1 MKHISLLLRRL
12 FPASAFPPP
21 AADPKVAFEVL
32 SSTSD
37 GTVQVRFPCRTRS
50 YRIEP
55 EAVAFALI
63 YRDFD
68 KVMRYVEFHGDLRKE
83 FGGNIRL
90 WTVPVNGRRD
100 DDLMKE
106 CADDARALLKAMRDP
121 VELRSLDDEPLTEDP
136 QPAASHSW
144 ARKVEEDPGRPTLVR
159 EGRFIAGGMMN
170 WEGKQG
176 QRGKPSYAVVISRSD
191 GSEEKLFGSDL
202 NRVVR
207 EEGLQ
212 AGDLVRLS
220 KYPKQS
226 VKVGNR
232 TVQKNIWTC
241 ERLNEESGHADTSA
255 H

>member
-1 MKHISLLLRRL
+1 MKHISLLLRRM

-32 SSTSD
+32 SSSAD

-50 YRIEP
+50 FRIEP

-63 YRDFD
+63 YREFN
-68 KVMRYVEFHGDLRKE
+68 KAMRYVEFHGDLRKE

-90 WTVPVNGRRD
+90 WTVEIGDRRD
-100 DDLMKE
+100 DELMKE
-106 CADDARALLKAMRDP
+106 CIEDARSLLKAMRDP

-136 QPAASHSW
+136 HPAASHTW
-144 ARKVEEDPGRPTLVR
+144 ARKVDKDPNRPTLVR
-159 EGRFIAGGMMN
+159 EGRFITSGMLN
-170 WEGKQG
+170 WEGKDG
-176 QRGKPSYAVVISRSD
+176 QRGKPAFAVVMTRSD
-191 GSEEKLFGSDL
+191 GTEEKLFGSDL
-202 NRVVR
+202 ARVVR
-207 EEGLQ
+207 EESLQ
-212 AGDLVRLS
+212 PGDMVRLS
-220 KYPKQS
+220 KFPKQS

-241 ERLNEESGHADTSA
+241 ERIEESGHADSPA